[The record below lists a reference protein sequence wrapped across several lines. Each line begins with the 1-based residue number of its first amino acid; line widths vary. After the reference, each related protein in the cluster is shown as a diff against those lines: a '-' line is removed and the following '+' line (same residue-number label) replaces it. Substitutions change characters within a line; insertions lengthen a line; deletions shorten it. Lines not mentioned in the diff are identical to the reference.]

1 MFRVTSL
8 AEMPQAQ
15 LNRWIKRLA
24 LVLLIGVIGF
34 IAFYAVDRFRAPAAP
49 LVDRETAAMEQAVRD
64 DPTDIASRG
73 RLADLYLAANRY
85 DDAITQYTE
94 IINTGKEDEQA
105 YVSRGLAYQFKGDLD
120 AANTDFGKVV
130 EIAGDL
136 EMANVDPMLQTAY
149 YGIGWIALQQARPSD
164 AVDNLEKALAIKRTD
179 ADTMNLLGQAYVQT
193 SQPDKAIEQLRKAI
207 LFVPTGWADPYQ
219 GLADAYTAKSN
230 DAEAEWA
237 AAMAQAMN
245 VVAGGQGDTSAAEAR
260 LEAIADGDAG
270 LDARIGLG
278 LLAEVRGDNAAATT
292 WYTKALELD
301 SENTAAQLGLSRV
314 STGTQGHPDVM
325 ASPAGDLASPNTEGS
340 N

>member
-8 AEMPQAQ
+8 ADMPDAQ

-24 LVLLIGVIGF
+24 VVLLIGVVGF
-34 IAFYAVDRFRAPAAP
+34 VAFYAVDRFRAPAAP

-85 DDAITQYTE
+85 DDAIAQYTE
-94 IINTGKEDEQA
+94 IINTGKENEQA
-105 YVSRGLAYQFKGDLD
+105 YVSRGLAYQFQGDLD
-120 AANTDFGKVV
+120 AAGADFTKVV

-149 YGIGWIALQQARPSD
+149 YGLGWIALQQARPQD
-164 AVDNLEKALAIKRTD
+164 AVDSLVEALAIKRTD
-179 ADTMNLLGQAYVQT
+179 ADTMNLLGQAYVQVG
-193 SQPDKAIEQLRKAI
+193 QPDKAIEQLRNAI

-219 GLADAYTAKSN
+219 GLADAYTAKGET
-230 DAEAEWA
+230 AEAEWA
-237 AAMAQAMN
+237 SAMAQAMN
-245 VVAGGQGDTSAAEAR
+245 VLVGGQGDTGAAEAR
-260 LEAIADGDAG
+260 LEAIADGDAA

-278 LLAEVRGDNAAATT
+278 LLAELRGDNSVATD
-292 WYTKALELD
+292 WYSRALELD
-301 SENTAAQLGLSRV
+301 SESTAAQLGLSRV

-325 ASPAGDLASPNTEGS
+325 ASPGSDTAPDTEGS